1 MVILSW
7 GGYLLIRGEI
17 TLGTLIGFYSF
28 MNWIYEPINEITDLF
43 VSAKKTA
50 PVYERLKKVYEMKEE
65 KCGRMPLPL
74 FESVS
79 LVDVRFSYSDKEVL
93 KGVDLSLHRGESV
106 AIVGLSGSRKST
118 LVSLLPRYYD
128 AKSGRILVNENDI
141 KEYLLKD
148 LRREIVVVHQNDF
161 IFNTTLKE
169 NITLGESFSEEEF
182 ERAVAVACV
191 DKFVGDLE
199 KGYDT
204 VVGECGSKLSDGQRQ
219 RVAIARAVIRKPEV
233 LILDEA
239 TSGVDSKTEEEI
251 FEGLKELGMT
261 VVIVSHR
268 LSTIRKAEKIVVLDE
283 GRVIDQR
290 THEELLER
298 CDKYRQIIKAQLVG

>member
-43 VSAKKTA
+43 VSAKKAA
-50 PVYERLKKVYEMKEE
+50 PVYERLKKVYEMREE
-65 KCGRMPLPL
+65 ECGRMPLPL
-74 FESVS
+74 FESAS
-79 LVDVRFSYSDKEVL
+79 FADVRFSYSDKEVL

-106 AIVGLSGSRKST
+106 AIVGLSGSGKST

-148 LRREIVVVHQNDF
+148 LRRKIVVVHQNDF

-204 VVGECGSKLSDGQRQ
+204 VVGERGSKLSDGQRQ

-251 FEGLKELGMT
+251 FEGLKELGIT
-261 VVIVSHR
+261 VIIVSHR
-268 LSTIRKAEKIVVLDE
+268 LSTIKKAERIVVLDGGE
-283 GRVIDQR
+283 GG
-290 THEELLER
+290 EPGN
-298 CDKYRQIIKAQLVG
+298 A